1 MQNEFERTRK
11 LARITID
18 ERYISLRKKLG
29 DTKAFIMYLKLGYY
43 ENKSFT
49 DLEISE
55 FLGMELKH
63 VLKNLRE
70 ALIKLELDIYE
81 DQNDFISR
89 R

>member
-1 MQNEFERTRK
+1 MHNEFEKTKK
-11 LARITID
+11 LAKIISD
-18 ERYISLRKKLG
+18 ERYISLRRKIG
-29 DTKAFIMYLKLGYY
+29 DTKAFIMYLKFGYY

-55 FLGMELKH
+55 FLGMELKY
-63 VLKNLRE
+63 VLKNLKE
-70 ALIKLELDIYE
+70 SLIKLGLDIYE